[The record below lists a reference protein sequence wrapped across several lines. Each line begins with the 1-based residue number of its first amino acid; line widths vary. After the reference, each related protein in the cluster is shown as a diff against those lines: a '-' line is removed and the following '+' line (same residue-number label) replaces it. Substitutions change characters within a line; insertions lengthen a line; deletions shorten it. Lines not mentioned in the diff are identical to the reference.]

1 MQSKSLKS
9 VCNLLCTRYAKFGY
23 LNLNK
28 ALAVISFT
36 DIKIRQF
43 CPKDVRTNE
52 SHNALNA
59 QISCNGDALR
69 ICDDKNECHEVIDN
83 NDALSARVSVS
94 KSIAPRVYLV
104 SNNWLRIASPR
115 QSVGEARKL
124 IDLKKIEEIV
134 ESIAKGLPEGTDHI
148 RGEIRDNVR
157 IVLEST
163 FARMNLVTREEFD
176 AQTLVLRRTR
186 EKLEE
191 LERTVAKMEESEIQT

>member
-1 MQSKSLKS
+1 M
-9 VCNLLCTRYAKFGY
+9 
-23 LNLNK
+23 
-28 ALAVISFT
+28 
-36 DIKIRQF
+36 
-43 CPKDVRTNE
+43 
-52 SHNALNA
+52 
-59 QISCNGDALR
+59 
-69 ICDDKNECHEVIDN
+69 
-83 NDALSARVSVS
+83 
-94 KSIAPRVYLV
+94 
-104 SNNWLRIASPR
+104 
-115 QSVGEARKL
+115 GETRKL

-191 LERTVAKMEESEIQT
+191 LERAVAKIEESEIQT